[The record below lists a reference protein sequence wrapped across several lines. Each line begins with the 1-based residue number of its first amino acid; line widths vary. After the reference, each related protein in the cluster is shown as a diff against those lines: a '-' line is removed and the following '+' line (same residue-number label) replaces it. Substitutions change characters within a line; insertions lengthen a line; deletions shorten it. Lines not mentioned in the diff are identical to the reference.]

1 MSIHESI
8 TPDSGPT
15 SSLVFF
21 SLQQQHQ
28 HEKTQRPRRRAWE
41 PLHRAQVGTRS
52 ATPPKTLSRKSP
64 SYWTTQIQTS
74 SSPSLSIRAHD
85 STAKF
90 WGGGEP
96 RAPILAP
103 FCSSAHLT
111 ALSGLICHCGVHKT
125 RAARS
130 WLTSCSHRALT
141 DHQPDPQ
148 LPPLKSKP
156 PDLSSSLLE
165 PSLEHHHAYILS
177 HIPYPFSS
185 RFSHL

>member
-1 MSIHESI
+1 MNPSHLTLVPHLHLYSSLCNSNISTRKHNGRDGGLGNPSTARKLELVLQLHPRRCHESRLPI
-8 TPDSGPT
+8 GR
-15 SSLVFF
+15 LRFK
-21 SLQQQHQ
+21 LRLH
-28 HEKTQRPRRRAWE
+28 
-41 PLHRAQVGTRS
+41 PLSPYART
-52 ATPPKTLSRKSP
+52 TPPP
-64 SYWTTQIQTS
+64 SS
-74 SSPSLSIRAHD
+74 GVVEKRAR
-85 STAKF
+85 ST
-90 WGGGEP
+90 
-96 RAPILAP
+96 IYLAP